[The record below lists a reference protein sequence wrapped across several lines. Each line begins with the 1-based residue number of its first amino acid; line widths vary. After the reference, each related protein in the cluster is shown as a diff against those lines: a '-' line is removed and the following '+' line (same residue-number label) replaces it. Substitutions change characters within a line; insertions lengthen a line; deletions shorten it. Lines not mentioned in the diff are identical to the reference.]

1 MNGRNA
7 EVLRF
12 GPFRFVPGDGLWR
25 GADEVAL
32 PPRALGALAT
42 LIARRGVVA
51 SKQELMDAVWPDTF
65 VTESSLLE
73 AIGLLREALGD
84 DRRQPIYI
92 QTVHRRG
99 YRFIARVEPA
109 EPSEP
114 SEPSEPVRF
123 FSGPEWRPL
132 VAASAAAVTATIGMA
147 VVFALFGQ
155 HPIERRTS
163 RFSIA
168 LPTEA
173 TVDPLRGSVAVSA
186 DGTRMVYVATI
197 GGRQQLALRTIDRDE
212 PVPIDGS
219 DGASDP
225 FFSPDG
231 EWVGFFAGGSL
242 QKIPAMG
249 GVPTL
254 LCAARAGLGAV
265 WSADGTIVFGG
276 GPGGGLARVSANGVS
291 AGGVSTGGGE
301 PVVLASPLEG
311 SRELRY
317 GWPDLLPNDRGIIY
331 TAVGLATS
339 DVFVLDLRTGARTR
353 LVSAASFGRY
363 SPTGHLIVERRG
375 RLEAAPFSLATLTTT
390 EPTRPIVSGVAT
402 SDALDSGPRFA
413 FSRSGSLVY
422 VPGAPAGA
430 SDTLHWLDGRGQ
442 LERVPLPAA
451 ALGDVELA
459 PDQQRLALTMDG
471 EAGPDLWVGDLNAGA
486 LHRLTE
492 GGQSI
497 SPAWRPDGL
506 EIAFAYSKAG
516 PFNLFLKPID
526 GSAEA
531 ARLLTSPWNQFPTS
545 WAPNSRQLA
554 FTEFQ
559 PLTGADIWV
568 LDLDTRERRPVVR
581 TLFDEASARFSPD
594 GRWMAYMST
603 ETGRWEVYVR
613 DARGGSARLQVS
625 RNGGRWPCWSVDGRT
640 LYFDASGRTTAVAI
654 QTSPT
659 LTASAPFEIPGA
671 SAMVVAGNGQP
682 TERLLVRR
690 TAGSI
695 SSRELR
701 VVLEWFTELS
711 RLVHAS

>member
-7 EVLRF
+7 ETVRF
-12 GPFRFVPGDGLWR
+12 GPFHFVPDDGLWR
-25 GADEVAL
+25 GQDEVPL
-32 PPRALGALAT
+32 PPRALGVLAALV
-42 LIARRGVVA
+42 ARPGVVR

-73 AIGLLREALGD
+73 AIGLVREALGD

-99 YRFIARVEPA
+99 YRFIARVEPG
-109 EPSEP
+109 EPLAPVAP
-114 SEPSEPVRF
+114 SVPDQFPSF

-132 VAASAAAVTATIGMA
+132 VAASTAAVTATLGMA

-173 TVDPLRGSVAVSA
+173 TVDPLRGSVAVSP
-186 DGTRMVYVATI
+186 DGRRMIYVATM
-197 GGRQQLALRTIDRDE
+197 GGRQQLALRDIDRDE
-212 PVPIDGS
+212 PVPMDGT

-231 EWVGFFAGGSL
+231 DWIGFFARGSL
-242 QKIPAMG
+242 QKVPVTG

-254 LCAARAGLGAV
+254 LCAARAGLGAA
-265 WSADGTIVFGG
+265 WSRDGTIVFGG
-276 GPGGGLARVSANGVS
+276 GPGGGLARVSAS
-291 AGGVSTGGGE
+291 GGE
-301 PVVLASPLEG
+301 PFVLASPVEG

-317 GWPDLLPNDRGIIY
+317 GWPDLLPDGRGIVY
-331 TAVGLATS
+331 TAVGLASS
-339 DVFVLDLRTGARTR
+339 DVFVLDLRSGTRTR
-353 LVSAASFGRY
+353 LASAASFGRY

-375 RLEAAPFSLATLTTT
+375 RLEAAPFSLATSTTT
-390 EPTRPIVSGVAT
+390 EPTRPIVSGLAT
-402 SDALDSGPRFA
+402 TDALDGGPRFA
-413 FSRSGSLVY
+413 FSRTGSLVY
-422 VPGAPAGA
+422 VPGAAAGA
-430 SDTLHWLDGRGQ
+430 PDALHWLDGQGQ
-442 LERVPLPAA
+442 LERVPLPASS
-451 ALGDVELA
+451 LGDAELA
-459 PDQQRLALTMDG
+459 PDQRRLALTMDG
-471 EAGPDLWVGDLNAGA
+471 EAGPDLWVGDLTAGA
-486 LHRLTE
+486 LKRLTE

-516 PFNLFLKPID
+516 PFNMFVKPID
-526 GSAEA
+526 GDRDA
-531 ARLLTSPWNQFPTS
+531 APLLTSPWNQFPTS
-545 WAPNSRQLA
+545 WSPNSRQLA

-568 LDLDTRERRPVVR
+568 LDLDTHERRPVVR

-594 GRWMAYMST
+594 GRWIAYMST
-603 ETGRWEVYVR
+603 ESGRWEIYVK
-613 DARGGSARLQVS
+613 DATGHGPRKQISS
-625 RNGGRWPCWSVDGRT
+625 MGGRWPCWSVDGRT
-640 LYFDASGRTTAVAI
+640 LYFDANGRTAAVAI
-654 QTSPT
+654 QTSPS

-671 SAMVVAGNGQP
+671 LAMVVAGNGQP
-682 TERLLVRR
+682 TERVLVRR
-690 TAGSI
+690 SAGSA

-711 RLVHAS
+711 RLVRIS

>member
-7 EVLRF
+7 ETVRF
-12 GPFRFVPGDGLWR
+12 GPFRFVPEDGLWR
-25 GADEVAL
+25 GDDEVPL
-32 PPRALGALAT
+32 PPRALSVLAT
-42 LIARRGVVA
+42 LVARAGVVTT
-51 SKQELMDAVWPDTF
+51 KQELMDAVWPDTF

-73 AIGLLREALGD
+73 AIGLLRDALGD
-84 DRRQPIYI
+84 DRRQPLYI

-99 YRFIARVEPA
+99 YRFIARLEPLEPA
-109 EPSEP
+109 EPEPAAPSEP
-114 SEPSEPVRF
+114 SEPAEPAF

-132 VAASAAAVTATIGMA
+132 VAASVAAIAATVGMA

-173 TVDPLRGSVAVSA
+173 TVDPLRGSVAVSQ
-186 DGTRMVYVATI
+186 DGARMAYVTTMN
-197 GGRQQLALRTIDRDE
+197 GRQQLALRTIDRDE
-212 PVPIDGS
+212 PAPIDGT

-225 FFSPDG
+225 FFSPDAN
-231 EWVGFFAGGSL
+231 WIGFFARGSL
-242 QKIPAMG
+242 QKIPVTG
-249 GVPTL
+249 GVATL
-254 LCAARAGLGAV
+254 LCAARAGMGAT
-265 WSADGTIVFGG
+265 WSSDGTIVFGG
-276 GPGGGLARVSANGVS
+276 GPGGGLARVSA
-291 AGGVSTGGGE
+291 TGGE
-301 PVVLASPLEG
+301 PFVLASPLEG

-317 GWPDLLPNDRGIIY
+317 GWPDLLPDGHGIVY
-331 TAVGLATS
+331 TAVSLASSDVFAIDLRNGTRTRLATS
-339 DVFVLDLRTGARTR
+339 
-353 LVSAASFGRY
+353 ASFGRY
-363 SPTGHLIVERRG
+363 SPTGHLIVERHG

-390 EPTRPIVSGVAT
+390 EPTRPIVTGLAT
-402 SDALDSGPRFA
+402 TDALDGGPRFA
-413 FSRSGSLVY
+413 FSRTGSLVY
-422 VPGAPAGA
+422 VPGAPAGS

-451 ALGDVELA
+451 SLTDVELA
-459 PDQQRLALTMDG
+459 PDQRRLALTMDG
-471 EAGPDLWVGDLNAGA
+471 EAGPDLWLGDLTAGA
-486 LHRLTE
+486 LRRLTE
-492 GGQSI
+492 GGHSV

-516 PFNLFLKPID
+516 PFNVFLTPID
-526 GSAEA
+526 GSADA
-531 ARLLTSPWNQFPTS
+531 APLITSPWNQFPTS
-545 WAPNSRQLA
+545 WSPNSRQLA

-568 LDLDTRERRPVVR
+568 LDLDTHERRPIVR

-613 DARGGSARLQVS
+613 DITGRDPRVQVS
-625 RNGGRWPCWSVDGRT
+625 TGGGRWPSWSVDGRT
-640 LYFDASGRTTAVAI
+640 LYFDASGHMAAVAI

-659 LTASAPFEIPGA
+659 LNASAPFEIPGA
-671 SAMVVAGNGQP
+671 TALIVAGGGQP

-690 TAGSI
+690 TPTSAAT
-695 SSRELR
+695 RELR

-711 RLVHAS
+711 RLMRVS